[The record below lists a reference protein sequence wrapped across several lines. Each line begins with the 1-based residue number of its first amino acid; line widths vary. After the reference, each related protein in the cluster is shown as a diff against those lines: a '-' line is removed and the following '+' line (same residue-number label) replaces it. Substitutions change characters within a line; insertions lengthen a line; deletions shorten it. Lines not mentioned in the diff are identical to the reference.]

1 MIQRSDELSVTNIP
15 KLTHIK
21 SYCFVL
27 AIFAVIYGVSCAPGL
42 LWQDSGLIQYRVLHH
57 DIHGFFG
64 LALAH
69 PLYYWVAFAAKAVPV
84 GDALF
89 RINLISALAGA
100 ISVANVFLLVRL
112 WLGQTGPAVLA
123 AISLGLSHT
132 FWRHACIAETY
143 TLWTL
148 FFTCELVL
156 FCLYVQTRKMSF
168 AYALAGINGLA
179 ISVHML
185 GCLSGICYLA
195 YGLNSLRKQRINLS
209 KIALITMIWLI
220 GTLPYSFLI
229 VHEIFQSQDIAGTL
243 VSAAFGDRWQ
253 DDVLNASVSWR
264 VARENILYIVLN
276 YPTVNIGLFIIGLSG
291 LLHKQT
297 RGVMMG
303 VLGALSL
310 VFLLFAWRYTVS
322 DRYAFFIPFYCV
334 MAVFIGKGLQG
345 LSKNDNTWAVR
356 LALAFSLCP
365 VVVYALM
372 PGVLRA
378 RGYSLGTRQNI
389 PYRDDLTYFLQPWK
403 TGYRGADR
411 FAQEVFEQLN
421 EHAVLYADHTTVAP
435 LVLYQD
441 SQGIRPDVH
450 VVSSVIHTPGAP
462 EFSKTSLD
470 ELLTTRPVYVVSDQP
485 GYCPSFLLEKYA
497 LRERGHVFQV
507 FLPE

>member
-1 MIQRSDELSVTNIP
+1 M
-15 KLTHIK
+15 KA
-21 SYCFVL
+21 YCLVL

-69 PLYYWVAFAAKAVPV
+69 PLYYWVAFAAKAVPI

-100 ISVANVFLLVRL
+100 ITVANIFLLVRL

-123 AISLGLSHT
+123 AMSLGLSHT

-143 TLWTL
+143 TLWAM

-156 FCLYVQTRKMSF
+156 FFLYVKTEKMSF

-179 ISVHML
+179 VSVHML
-185 GCLSGICYLA
+185 GCLSAVCYLA
-195 YGLNSLRKQRINLS
+195 YGLTLVRKKRIHPS
-209 KIALITMIWLI
+209 KIALTMMIWLV
-220 GTLPYSFLI
+220 GTLPYSSLI
-229 VHEIFQSQDIAGTL
+229 LHEMVKSQDIAGTL
-243 VSAAFGDRWQ
+243 VSAAFGDRWL
-253 DDVLNASVSWR
+253 DDVLNASLSWR
-264 VARENILYIVLN
+264 VAKENMLYIVLN
-276 YPTVNIGLFIIGLSG
+276 YPTVNIGLVFIGLFG
-291 LLHKQT
+291 LFRKQM
-297 RGVMMG
+297 RHVMLVMLVMLG
-303 VLGALSL
+303 VLAF
-310 VFLLFAWRYTVS
+310 VFLLFAWRYTVV

-334 MAVFIGKGLQG
+334 MALFMGKGLHN
-345 LSKNDNTWAVR
+345 LSKNGDIKVVS

-365 VVVYALM
+365 VAVYALI
-372 PGVLRA
+372 PGTLRA
-378 RGYSLGTRQNI
+378 QGYSLGTRQNI

-411 FAQEVFEQLN
+411 FAQEVLVGLE

-441 SQGIRPDVH
+441 SHGIRPDVH

-462 EFSKTSLD
+462 EFSKVSLD
-470 ELLTTRPVYVVSDQP
+470 QLLTTRPVYVVSDQP
-485 GYCPSFLLEKYA
+485 GHYPSFLQENYA
-497 LRERGHVFQV
+497 LRQRGHVFQV